1 MEAALIVIPLVG
13 LAIPIGMLLAAI
25 AFDAAMVAWATYRTV
40 HDHPPHPSR
49 WLHRLHGP
57 DGLTH
62 ARLICK

>member
-49 WLHRLHGP
+49 WLHRFHLPGGP
-57 DGLTH
+57 
-62 ARLICK
+62 APRRLIRK

>member
-40 HDHPPHPSR
+40 HDHPPHPSHWFH
-49 WLHRLHGP
+49 WLHWSHGS
-57 DGLTH
+57 TH
-62 ARLICK
+62 SRLIRR